1 MKAFFLALTLI
12 NASPQ
17 DQDLMLADLY
27 DADPRLAYEVLDV
40 AGELGADTEE
50 LAIVIAIIADSNG
63 GEEFA
68 FFKLIATP
76 VDDDVKHGYNPDV
89 SLWAEMAE
97 HRPENRRGF

>member
-40 AGELGADTEE
+40 ADELGADTEE
-50 LAIVIAIIADSNG
+50 LAIVIAIIADSTG
-63 GEEFA
+63 GEDYSR
-68 FFKLIATP
+68 TN
-76 VDDDVKHGYNPDV
+76 NPDT
-89 SLWAEMAE
+89 SDWGY
-97 HRPENRRGF
+97 PENAVVKGSGAFGYRRTD